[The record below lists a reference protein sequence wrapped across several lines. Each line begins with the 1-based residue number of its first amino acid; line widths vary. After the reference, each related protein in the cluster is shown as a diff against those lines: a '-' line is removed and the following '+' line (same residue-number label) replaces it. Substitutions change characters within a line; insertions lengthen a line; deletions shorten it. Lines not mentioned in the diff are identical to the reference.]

1 MDRDLYD
8 RAVERSEALGLSTFS
23 SYVVQLIRKDLIARG
38 DLTLKES
45 ESCPTDQP
53 VPPSKPKKKP

>member
-45 ESCPTDQP
+45 ENCPTE
-53 VPPSKPKKKP
+53 PPASKPKKKP